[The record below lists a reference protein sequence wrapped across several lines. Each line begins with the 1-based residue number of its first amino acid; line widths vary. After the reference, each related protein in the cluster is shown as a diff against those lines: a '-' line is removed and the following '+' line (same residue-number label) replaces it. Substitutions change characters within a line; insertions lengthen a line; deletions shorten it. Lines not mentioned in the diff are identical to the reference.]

1 LNERILIAMIRQM
14 GEPMTER
21 VPPFPPEALTAAQRE
36 LYDAIASG
44 PRAQGPQHFA
54 LTRADGS
61 LRGPFNAFLLAPELG
76 ATLQSV
82 GAAIRYRGTLTDR
95 GREIAILLVAAGWDS
110 EFEREAHEAVGS
122 AAGLTPP
129 ELSALRD
136 GDITTFTGV
145 EAVVA
150 VTTIRLLDGDLSDEA
165 WDEASAALG
174 AEGVFELTVLVGY
187 YATLAL
193 QLRVFRVRP

>member
-1 LNERILIAMIRQM
+1 
-14 GEPMTER
+14 MTER
-21 VPPFPPEALTAAQRE
+21 VRPFPPDTLTGAQRE
-36 LYDAIASG
+36 LYDAIAGG
-44 PRAQGPQHFA
+44 PRAHGPQHFA

-76 ATLQSV
+76 GALQSV
-82 GAAIRYRGTLTDR
+82 GAAIRYRGGLSDR
-95 GREIAILLVAAGWDS
+95 AREIAILLVAARWNSD
-110 EFEREAHEAVGS
+110 FEREAHEAVGA
-122 AAGLTPP
+122 AAGLSDE
-129 ELSALRD
+129 ELRALRD
-136 GDITTFTGV
+136 GDTAAFTGA

-150 VTTIRLLDGDLSDEA
+150 TATARLLDGDLTDQA
-165 WDEASAALG
+165 WDEASVALG

>member
-1 LNERILIAMIRQM
+1 MIRQTD
-14 GEPMTER
+14 EPMTER
-21 VPPFPPEALTAAQRE
+21 VPPFPPEALTGAQRE
-36 LYDAIASG
+36 LYVAIASG

-76 ATLQSV
+76 AALQSV
-82 GAAIRYRGTLTDR
+82 GAALRYRGTLTGR
-95 GREIAILLVAAGWDS
+95 AREIAILLVAARWDS

-136 GDITTFTGV
+136 GDITSFTGV
-145 EAVVA
+145 DAVVA
-150 VTTIRLLDGDLSDEA
+150 VATMRLLDGDLSDEA

>member
-1 LNERILIAMIRQM
+1 MIRQM

-54 LTRADGS
+54 LTRDDGS

-76 ATLQSV
+76 AVLQSV

-110 EFEREAHEAVGS
+110 EFEREAHEAVGA
-122 AAGLTPP
+122 AAGLTGP
-129 ELSALRD
+129 ELAALRA
-136 GDITTFTGV
+136 GDLTQFSGEEALVGATT
-145 EAVVA
+145 A
-150 VTTIRLLDGDLSDEA
+150 RLLEGDLDDDA
-165 WDEASAALG
+165 WDEASVSLG
-174 AEGVFELTVLVGY
+174 ADGVFELTVLVGY